1 MRTLLLSLLLA
12 LPLGAQVRETL
23 EVRILELEAT
33 VVDRAGRPVE
43 GLTAEDFVV
52 RAGKRDVAIRNFFAV
67 RDGAILSDDTSGPAS
82 PQHLAAETSI
92 PTSLVI
98 FIDDVHLTQTS
109 RRRAFE
115 ALRRYAREHVGANT
129 TATVVRYTGQFD
141 VLTRPTERPG
151 YVIQELSRLEMLPLA
166 SNVERERD
174 RMIEMID
181 GVLGVASS
189 GHSDVA
195 GESPDTIFYRLLPYA
210 ERGVADV
217 NATLR
222 ALEKAIDVTA
232 SFSGRKVLLVV
243 SDGIPQTPALELF
256 EYWEQARSKSARAHI
271 WRQDSTRTDI
281 SQAMSFD
288 CSSAFRRVAEKAQK
302 ADVAIYSFD
311 AGGLRGYEGRG
322 VEKAKTLERLN
333 TSSLQTNQRAG
344 LQSIADETGGTYIA
358 NENDVDAVLARMN
371 QQFSNYYSI
380 GIAPQ
385 RGTLRVTVRDR
396 PDLRVFATRR
406 MPPRSREEVFEQTLR
421 RHLYVP
427 PTDNP
432 LGADVATGAVRRI
445 HDQCVVPVV
454 LRVPRPAPA
463 SDPSTASVEVQMVML
478 NERND
483 ESTPQRLTLPFTSEQ
498 LTETVILRVRP
509 EHLVLSVGISN
520 PATGETSFL
529 QRAIDGTTCQ

>member
-1 MRTLLLSLLLA
+1 MRALIISVLLA
-12 LPLGAQVRETL
+12 LPLGAQVRETV

-43 GLTAEDFVV
+43 GLTAADFVV

-67 RDGAILSDDTSGPAS
+67 RDGAILSDDTSAPTS
-82 PQHLAAETSI
+82 PQLVAAETSI

-98 FIDDVHLTQTS
+98 FIDDMHLSQAS
-109 RRRAFE
+109 RRRAFD
-115 ALRRYAREHVGANT
+115 ALRRYASAHVGATT
-129 TATVVRYTGQFD
+129 TATIVRYTGQFD
-141 VLTRPTERPG
+141 VLMRPTERPG
-151 YVIQELSRLEMLPLA
+151 YVLEELNRLTMSPVA
-166 SNVERERD
+166 SNAERERD

-181 GVLGVASS
+181 GILGANGS
-189 GHSDVA
+189 GHSDNA
-195 GESPDTIFYRLLPYA
+195 GESPDTIFYRLMAYA

-222 ALEKAIDVTA
+222 ALEKAIDLSS
-232 SFSGRKVLLVV
+232 SFSGRKVLLYV
-243 SDGIPQTPALELF
+243 SDGLPQTPALELF
-256 EYWEQARSKSARAHI
+256 EYWEQARNKAARAYV
-271 WRQDSTRTDI
+271 WRQDSVRTDI
-281 SQAMSFD
+281 AQAMSFD
-288 CSSAFRRVAEKAQK
+288 RSSAFRRVAEKAQK
-302 ADVAIYSFD
+302 ADVAIFSFD

-344 LQSIADETGGTYIA
+344 LQSVAAETGGAYIA
-358 NENDVDAVLARMN
+358 NDNDVDAVLTRIN
-371 QQFSNYYSI
+371 EQFTNYYSI

-432 LGADVATGAVRRI
+432 LGADVATGTVRRLQ
-445 HDQCVVPVV
+445 DQCVVPVV

-463 SDPSTASVEVQMVML
+463 SDASPASVEVQMVML

-483 ESTPQRLTLPFTSEQ
+483 ESTPQRLTLPFTSEL

-509 EHLVLSVGISN
+509 EHLVLSVGIRN
-520 PATGETSFL
+520 PATDESSFL